1 METLNIP
8 HSIILK
14 IQSLDSIT
22 LNHSVRVQNIA
33 RKFEEYNRHDNNI
46 LSMAGLVHD
55 IGKMYISSKIIDKPG
70 MLTPIERE
78 IINLH
83 PYISYKILIAEDV
96 DPSICLLAL
105 LHHGMNPPGYKHSRF
120 GEDQYVAV
128 KDRWN
133 LDLEAVRD
141 YSKMLH
147 TIDCYEALT
156 SDRPYRRGFSP
167 EKAIEI
173 LDSEENQH
181 EKVLEFLH
189 KTF

>member
-83 PYISYKILIAEDV
+83 PYISYRILVAEDV

-105 LHHGMNPPGYKHSRF
+105 FHHGVNPPGYEHSWF
-120 GEDQYVAV
+120 GEKQFMET
-128 KDRWN
+128 KKRWN
-133 LDLEAVRD
+133 LNMEDVRD
-141 YSKMLH
+141 YAKMLH

-156 SDRPYRRGFSP
+156 SDRPYRRGFSS

-173 LDSEENQH
+173 LESEKNQH
-181 EKVLEFLH
+181 KKVLEFLH